1 MQPEHSW
8 IRLGD
13 GTPLQHSICSKQ
25 KMDAHF
31 HASKHGTVQREKIV
45 TERGLPVVVAVPVE
59 ENRGS
64 SASQTEGSDGQ
75 HHKQR
80 NKNLSQ
86 VKSQLQCKNINRKAY
101 TCSYYMMKS
110 LMSRYKQASLQLQHD
125 SHENYIVIRI
135 LMSKCT
141 AEDIRCSH
149 LL

>member
-80 NKNLSQ
+80 NREPES
-86 VKSQLQCKNINRKAY
+86 
-101 TCSYYMMKS
+101 
-110 LMSRYKQASLQLQHD
+110 SRESIA
-125 SHENYIVIRI
+125 V
-135 LMSKCT
+135 
-141 AEDIRCSH
+141 
-149 LL
+149 